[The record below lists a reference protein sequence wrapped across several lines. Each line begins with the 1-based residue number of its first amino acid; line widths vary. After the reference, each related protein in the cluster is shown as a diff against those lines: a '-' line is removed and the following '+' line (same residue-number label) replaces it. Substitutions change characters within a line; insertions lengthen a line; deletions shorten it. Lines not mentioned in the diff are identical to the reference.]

1 MRRLALLL
9 CFWLALQAS
18 AEEFVPDTPYLFET
32 FDPQQKPWTPGRD
45 MNIEEVFKN
54 YEYFEVL
61 FGRDGGLLKV
71 STIRQGKRS
80 EVRYF
85 RRLPDGG
92 LAPVKDTPAAK

>member
-1 MRRLALLL
+1 MKRLALIL
-9 CFWLALQAS
+9 CLWLAIPAS
-18 AEEFVPDTPYLFET
+18 ADDFVPDTPYLFET
-32 FDPQQKPWTPGRD
+32 FDPQQRPWTPGRD

-54 YEYFEVL
+54 YEYFEVV

-92 LAPVKDTPAAK
+92 LLPVTTTPAAK